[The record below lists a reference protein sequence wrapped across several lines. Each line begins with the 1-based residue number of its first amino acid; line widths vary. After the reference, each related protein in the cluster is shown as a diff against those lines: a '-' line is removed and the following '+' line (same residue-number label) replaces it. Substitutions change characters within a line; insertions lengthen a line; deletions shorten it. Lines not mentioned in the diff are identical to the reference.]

1 MSAATRAN
9 DGKGNGRER
18 REPAGCGRRIKPRHR
33 ARRRRKTTASMPKM
47 KTHSGANKRF
57 RLTGTGKVLRRRANR
72 KHLFE
77 HKSSRVTRRL
87 AGEVELAPADA
98 KKIKK
103 LLAK

>member
-1 MSAATRAN
+1 
-9 DGKGNGRER
+9 
-18 REPAGCGRRIKPRHR
+18 
-33 ARRRRKTTASMPKM
+33 MPKM

-57 RLTGTGKVLRRRANR
+57 RLTGSGKVMRRRANR
-72 KHLFE
+72 RHLFE

-87 AGEVELAPADA
+87 AGEVLLSPPDA